1 MHFSKLITTFIV
13 ITAAGVLASPSFRE
27 ENTDLH
33 NAGASYSSANAG
45 NDAAP
50 FDSEIQ
56 GFSEVP
62 EVEETSLE
70 AAQRRRCYLGR
81 CLSRVTFHRRCPRGY
96 HAVAYR
102 HCAFWSIRAVCCR
115 HRRYGRHWLTDSGDT
130 VDGPGQGGQR
140 ETDGLD
146 EQ

>member
-1 MHFSKLITTFIV
+1 MHFSKLIVAFILV
-13 ITAAGVLASPSFRE
+13 AATGVLASPSFRE
-27 ENTDLH
+27 ENTDIN
-33 NAGASYSSANAG
+33 NAGASYGSVDAG
-45 NDAAP
+45 NDAAT

-70 AAQRRRCYLGR
+70 AATRRRCYLGR
-81 CLSRVTFHRRCPRGY
+81 CLSRITFHRRCPRGY

-102 HCAFWSIRAVCCR
+102 HCGFWSIRAVCCR
-115 HRRYGRHWLTDSGDT
+115 HRRYGRHRLTDSEDT
-130 VDGPGQGGQR
+130 PNGPGEGGQR
-140 ETDGLD
+140 EVDALD